1 MSEFASLPLDSLK
14 LLAENAMLR
23 PYLRQ
28 RLIVDALAQERL
40 SEEERQQALTTFAQ
54 ERRIGSAEELD
65 QFCQA
70 QLMSPGA
77 LTSLIERPLRLR
89 RHCDRL
95 FRPKAE
101 ARFLERKTQLDRVV
115 YSLIRLG
122 DEGLARELYLRLN
135 EGEANFADLA
145 AEYSE
150 GPERSTRGVVGPAPL
165 TQAHPLLV
173 ERLRTAAPGV
183 VQEPFRIESWWLVF
197 RVESLTPA
205 TFNDAMADQMSEEL
219 FEEWLEGELAAQ
231 LKQLRPLVLPA
242 SEEQPG

>member
-1 MSEFASLPLDSLK
+1 
-14 LLAENAMLR
+14 MLR
-23 PYLRQ
+23 PHLRQ
-28 RLIVDALAQERL
+28 RLVVNVLAQERL
-40 SEEERQQALTTFAQ
+40 SEEEQQQALAAFAQ

-65 QFCQA
+65 QFRQA
-70 QLMSPGA
+70 QLLTPAA
-77 LTSLIERPLRLR
+77 LTALIERPWRLR

-95 FRPKAE
+95 FKPKAE

-122 DEGLARELYLRLN
+122 DEGLARELYLRLD

-173 ERLRTAAPGV
+173 ERLRTATPGV

-205 TFNDAMADQMSEEL
+205 TFNDTMADQMSEEL
-219 FEEWLEGELAAQ
+219 FEEWLEAEVAAQ
-231 LKQLRPLVLPA
+231 LKQLRPLVLSA